1 MDRIVRISSTA
12 NRKLLK
18 TPQEALLTS
27 KPRRL
32 FLRLVMSR
40 RLSHCPFTGVSTK
53 VIRVIQVMKV
63 ISVCLCIRLGSR
75 GGVGIL
81 IF

>member
-1 MDRIVRISSTA
+1 
-12 NRKLLK
+12 
-18 TPQEALLTS
+18 
-27 KPRRL
+27 
-32 FLRLVMSR
+32 MSR

-75 GGVGIL
+75 GGVGIFL
-81 IF
+81 F